1 MKSILHTITIALLL
15 VTSSNSN
22 ETFPPTSSITSV
34 ATDVFLRTVAPT
46 GSIARVPI
54 PTPAPGSE
62 EVSYIPTSDASFTN
76 YDMQAVEVNGSPIP
90 TMATV
95 GSGIGGLGYVSE
107 GESDAERGEKIE
119 GEGGAS
125 SAEDSAAAAAPNTND
140 GVGMETG
147 LMGTYVLGI
156 VALLGLL

>member
-90 TMATV
+90 TIATV
-95 GSGIGGLGYVSE
+95 GSGIGGSGYVSE
-107 GESDAERGEKIE
+107 GESDAEQSEKIE
-119 GEGGAS
+119 GEGAS
-125 SAEDSAAAAAPNTND
+125 SAEDSAAAPDTND
-140 GVGMETG
+140 GFGMDRG
-147 LMGTYVLGI
+147 LIGPCVLGI
-156 VALLGLL
+156 VAWLGLM